1 MRHGG
6 DLSDAAALAP
16 DIDDWIDLST
26 GINPHA
32 WPVTGIARR
41 AWTAL
46 PGRADLARFLD
57 AARAAYRAPAGAGL
71 VAAPGTEMLI
81 GLLPLLAG
89 GGPVAIAG
97 PTYGSHE
104 RLWREAGS
112 AVNRLDPA
120 RTETIARHA
129 VIVRPNNPDGAVM
142 PAQAVR
148 SIAERCAARGGLL
161 VIDEAFID
169 CTPQDTLATLAATHP
184 VVVLRSFG
192 KFFGLAGLRLGIAIG
207 PTAITDRLAA
217 RLGDWAVS
225 GPALAIGTAALSDE
239 GWAQAMRRR
248 LSREAARLDRLLT
261 GAGFTM
267 AGGTPLFRLARHAR
281 AQDWHRAL
289 ARSGLWTRRFDHDQ
303 EVLRFG
309 LPGRRADWQRLAAAL
324 AAGPGPAGS
333 TG

>member
-6 DLSDAAALAP
+6 DLSDAAVLAP
-16 DIDDWIDLST
+16 DVDDWIDLST

-32 WPVTGIARR
+32 WPVAGIPRR
-41 AWTAL
+41 AWTTL

-57 AARAAYRAPAGAGL
+57 VARAAYRAPPEAGL

-81 GLLPLLAG
+81 GLIPLLAG

-104 RLWREAGS
+104 RLWQAAG
-112 AVNRLDPA
+112 ADVAPLDPDRIDA
-120 RTETIARHA
+120 IARHA
-129 VIVRPNNPDGAVM
+129 VIARPNNPDGALMAADTV
-142 PAQAVR
+142 VR
-148 SIAERCAARGGLL
+148 IATRCARQGGLL
-161 VIDEAFID
+161 VLDEAFVD
-169 CTPQDTLATLAATHP
+169 CMPDATLAHLAATHP

-192 KFFGLAGLRLGIAIG
+192 KFHGLAGLRLGAAIG
-207 PTAITDRLAA
+207 PPDIIEAIGA

-225 GPALAIGTAALSDE
+225 GPALAIGAAALAD
-239 GWAQAMRRR
+239 GTWADAMRGR
-248 LSREAARLDRLLT
+248 LAREAARLDRLLA
-261 GAGFTM
+261 GAGFAP
-267 AGGTPLFRLARHAR
+267 AGGTPLFRLVRHPQAS
-281 AQDWHRAL
+281 DWHLAL

-309 LPGRRADWQRLAAAL
+309 LPGRRAHWQRLAAAL
-324 AAGPGPAGS
+324 AAGPGPERR

>member
-6 DLSDAAALAP
+6 DLSDATALAP
-16 DIDDWIDLST
+16 DVNDWIDLST

-32 WPVTGIARR
+32 WPITGIARR

-46 PGRADLARFLD
+46 PGRADLARFLNV
-57 AARAAYRAPAGAGL
+57 ARAAYRAPAGAGL

-89 GGPVAIAG
+89 GGSVAIAG

-104 RLWREAGS
+104 RLWRDAGA

-120 RTETIARHA
+120 RPETIARHA
-129 VIVRPNNPDGAVM
+129 VIVRPNNPDGAVL
-142 PAQAVR
+142 PSDTVLR
-148 SIAERCAARGGLL
+148 IAERCARQDGLL

-169 CTPQDTLATLAATHP
+169 CTPQDTLAALAATHP

-192 KFFGLAGLRLGIAIG
+192 KFFGLAGLRLGVAIG
-207 PTAITDRLAA
+207 PPALTQAIAA

-225 GPALAIGTAALSDE
+225 GPALAIGAAALADE
-239 GWAQAMRRR
+239 AWAGAMRGR
-248 LSREAARLDRLLT
+248 LSRESGRLDRLLE
-261 GAGFTM
+261 GAGFAL
-267 AGGTPLFRLARHAR
+267 AGGTLLFRLARHAR
-281 AQDWHRAL
+281 ARDWHRSL

-324 AAGPGPAGS
+324 AAGPGPS
-333 TG
+333 RRTG